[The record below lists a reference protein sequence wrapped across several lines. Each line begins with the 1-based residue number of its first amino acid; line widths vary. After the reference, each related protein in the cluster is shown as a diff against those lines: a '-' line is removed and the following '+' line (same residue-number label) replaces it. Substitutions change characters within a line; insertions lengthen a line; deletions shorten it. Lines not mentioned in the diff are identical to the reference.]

1 MAFEQTE
8 NFQQYRRYKT
18 LKKEFLYCYKGI
30 DLIKAIS
37 IDLVEIIVCGEKK
50 TIRNIGDALF
60 RRLTTNILVEAFNRN
75 KTVFSHDYP
84 KRKDHIEL
92 ATLVQQEVEN
102 SELIFLNYHFKYWF
116 NLFLFIRNFFIVTKR
131 IKGVSMRNKLFLAAR
146 LVYYRRMTDDLN
158 NVFRDI
164 DLQHKI
170 YVPLNSSAYNEA
182 LLTLFF
188 NQKGVKTF
196 HLFHG
201 FFGRYQQKIPV
212 DIING
217 ENILANTIL
226 AFSETQRNDLISD
239 FDVDTNSIFVAG
251 HPKYQEKKI
260 SIHTTFKSCIILGGI
275 KFYDKHLETLLKLLD
290 GIAEEMQIRFYLKPH
305 PHSDIVNSSIFKN
318 CKNIALLD
326 KTETLKQVFSSGKY
340 DSAITHNT
348 SSYCDGM
355 YYNIVPL
362 RWKIGENINFE
373 GFEDKFYDEE
383 SLKTL
388 IEKYRQMNEEDLN
401 NRVVALL
408 KNSYGI
414 GKNNYKELIR

>member
-18 LKKEFLYCYKGI
+18 LKNEFLYCYKGI
-30 DLIKAIS
+30 DLIKVIS

-50 TIRNIGDALF
+50 TIRHIGDALF
-60 RRLTTNILVEAFNRN
+60 RRLNTNILVEAFNQN

-84 KRKDHIEL
+84 KRKDHVEL

-102 SELIFLNYHFKYWF
+102 SELVFLNYHFKYWF
-116 NLFLFIRNFFIVTKR
+116 NLFLFVRNFFIVAKQ
-131 IKGVSMRNKLFLAAR
+131 IKGVSLRNKLYLAAR

-158 NVFRDI
+158 NAFQNI
-164 DLQHKI
+164 DLQRKI
-170 YVPLNSSAYNEA
+170 YVPFSSSAYNEA

-188 NQKGVKTF
+188 YQKGVKTF

-201 FFGRYQQKIPV
+201 FFGRYQQEIPK
-212 DIING
+212 DIIAG
-217 ENILANTIL
+217 ENIFTDTIL

-239 FDVDTNSIFVAG
+239 FGVDADTIFVAG
-251 HPKYQEKKI
+251 HPKYPEKKI
-260 SIHTTFKSCIILGGI
+260 SIDTTFKSCIILGGI
-275 KFYDKHLETLLKLLD
+275 KFYDEHLEVLLKLLD
-290 GIAEEMQIRFYLKPH
+290 GIAEELRMRFYLKPH
-305 PHSDIVNSSIFKN
+305 PHSDIVNSSTFKN
-318 CKNIALLD
+318 CKNIVLLD
-326 KTETLKQVFSSGKY
+326 KTETLKHLFSSGKY
-340 DSAITHNT
+340 DCAITHNT
-348 SSYCDGM
+348 SSYCDCM

-362 RWKIGENINFE
+362 RWKVGENMNFE

-388 IEKYRQMNEEDLN
+388 IEKYRQMNKEDLN
-401 NRVVALL
+401 NMITALL

-414 GKNNYKELIR
+414 GINNYKELIK